1 MGEQKGVL
9 GNEKYVT
16 KGPMAFLKTVLETDL
31 KNSHMFYHWATLPAP
46 YWEIL
51 GRYFTKQ
58 SPPAMYCRY
67 VLLGH
72 LTAGTKY
79 QTKAT

>member
-31 KNSHMFYHWATLPAP
+31 KNSHMFYHWATPTAP
-46 YWEIL
+46 IL
-51 GRYFTKQ
+51 GDSKQ
-58 SPPAMYCRY
+58 ASPAESCPSP
-67 VLLGH
+67 LGS
-72 LTAGTKY
+72 TAEL
-79 QTKAT
+79 A

>member
-31 KNSHMFYHWATLPAP
+31 KNSHMFYHWATPPAP
-46 YWEIL
+46 MVPY
-51 GRYFTKQ
+51 
-58 SPPAMYCRY
+58 
-67 VLLGH
+67 LLIQQISNV
-72 LTAGTKY
+72 K
-79 QTKAT
+79 

>member
-31 KNSHMFYHWATLPAP
+31 KNSHMFYHWATPPAP

-51 GRYFTKQ
+51 GRGSTTGPHPQ
-58 SPPAMYCRY
+58 P
-67 VLLGH
+67 
-72 LTAGTKY
+72 LTGGF
-79 QTKAT
+79 